1 MGFPTTRKD
10 VHALMFDAECG
21 RLRIFDLSVLSPE
34 IVVSEFKPGCRVD
47 KFNKYTK
54 FELAARDDQFLYE
67 EVLKKGIICAANQH
81 GDDSKAQK

>member
-1 MGFPTTRKD
+1 MGYPTTRKD

-47 KFNKYTK
+47 K
-54 FELAARDDQFLYE
+54 
-67 EVLKKGIICAANQH
+67 LKK
-81 GDDSKAQK
+81 